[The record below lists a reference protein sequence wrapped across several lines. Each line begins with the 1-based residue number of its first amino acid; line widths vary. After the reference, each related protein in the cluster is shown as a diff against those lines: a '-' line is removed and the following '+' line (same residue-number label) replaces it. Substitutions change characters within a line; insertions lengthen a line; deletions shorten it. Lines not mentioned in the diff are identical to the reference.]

1 MPRKKLKQ
9 TKKVST
15 SRIQPLIDKLT
26 GVEDPDDLM
35 VEIME
40 ALPETVDSTEVEVGN
55 FCTFVYQPK
64 TPFIKYDQNPL
75 VAVVAKYNWG
85 FRGIN
90 YHWGSYRN
98 SVLNSWGC
106 STDDQRLPPRGIF
119 PRRVLDVL
127 RCFTF
132 GYGVFVAS
140 SLTVVF
146 DEDDIEVL
154 RALLFLFRLVVHR
167 LRLCLLFLFQQS
179 PNNNGHF
186 AGVREYK

>member
-35 VEIME
+35 IEIME
-40 ALPETVDSTEVEVGN
+40 VLPETVDSTEVEVGN

-98 SVLNSWGC
+98 YTNEEVIGSIHLVNSSEVSDLRSIPYQNYRLN
-106 STDDQRLPPRGIF
+106 I
-119 PRRVLDVL
+119 
-127 RCFTF
+127 
-132 GYGVFVAS
+132 
-140 SLTVVF
+140 
-146 DEDDIEVL
+146 
-154 RALLFLFRLVVHR
+154 
-167 LRLCLLFLFQQS
+167 
-179 PNNNGHF
+179 
-186 AGVREYK
+186 